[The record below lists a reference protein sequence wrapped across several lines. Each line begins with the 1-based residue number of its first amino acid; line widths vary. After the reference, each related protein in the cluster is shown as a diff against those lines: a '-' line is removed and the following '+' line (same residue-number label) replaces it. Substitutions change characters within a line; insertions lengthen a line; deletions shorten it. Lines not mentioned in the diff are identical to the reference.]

1 MKAFKLGFFL
11 SLLLLFITS
20 CSSDDDDNNGGP
32 VDPPVEEL
40 TIYETAVANAD
51 LTTLVE
57 ALERTGLD
65 ATLDA
70 EGTYTVFAPTNDAFT
85 AAGVSLDDFT
95 EDELTN
101 LLLNHVLSTEV
112 ASTDLTTGYQNTLA
126 TGPGENTISL
136 FVNTDGGVVFNGVSS
151 PLSDGLDIGAT
162 NGVIHL
168 VDFPLNI
175 PNVVEHVVA
184 NPDFQSLEDAVLAFE
199 TELTDILTGEG
210 PFTIFAPSN
219 EAFANLADVLGVET
233 VDQET
238 LRTILLYHVVA
249 GQNLQSGD
257 LTPGLEMMTAN
268 EESLFMDS
276 EDGTTL
282 KDGTGGAGINIITSN
297 IQGSNGVIHEIDRV
311 LLPPSIVN
319 STVEEATIYDLAKL
333 TPGYTT
339 LAAAIERA
347 GLVELLS
354 DPEADLTVFAPD
366 DAAFNLYLSNFED
379 INSLEDIPEDDLANL
394 LLNHLVQGQFSSEEI
409 IAQGTGY
416 TTSLATVPNEDADN
430 VSLYINTDDGVA
442 LNGVSNVTF
451 PDFVVSNGTVHLVDA
466 IIPLPTFVT
475 FATADPD
482 FSTLGDAL
490 TAADGSAGYL
500 ELLQTPWGTDPAP
513 FTIFAPDNDAFTA
526 LLSELGYASLEEIP
540 IEVVEASLAMHVV
553 TGSNLRSDDIAA
565 GTLTTVGGDVTIGT
579 DGGVTIT
586 DARGR
591 VTDVTATD
599 IQAINGVVHVIDQ
612 VILPP
617 APEE

>member
-65 ATLDA
+65 ATLDE

-85 AAGVSLDDFT
+85 AAGVSLDDFSD
-95 EDELTN
+95 EELTN

-112 ASTDLTTGYQNTLA
+112 ASADLTTGYQNTLA
-126 TGPGENTISL
+126 TGPGENSISL
-136 FVNTDGGVVFNGVSS
+136 FVNTEGEVELNGVSS

-175 PNVVEHVVA
+175 PDVVEHVVA
-184 NPDFQSLEDAVLAFE
+184 NPDFQSLEDAVLSFE
-199 TELTDILTGEG
+199 AELTDILTGDG

-219 EAFANLADVLGVET
+219 AAFENLADVLGVET

-238 LRTILLYHVVA
+238 LRTILLYHVIV

-257 LTPGLEMMTAN
+257 LTAGLEMTTGN
-268 EESLFMDS
+268 EELLYMDS
-276 EDGTTL
+276 EDGTRL
-282 KDGTGGAGINIITSN
+282 IDGTGGAGINIVTSN

-319 STVEEATIYDLAKL
+319 STVEEATIYQLAKL
-333 TPGYTT
+333 TPGYST

-354 DPEADLTVFAPD
+354 DPEADLTVFAPND
-366 DAAFNLYLSNFED
+366 EAFLAYLANFED
-379 INSLEDIPEDDLANL
+379 LNSLEDIPEEDLANL
-394 LLNHLVQGQFSSEEI
+394 LLNHLVEGQFSSEQI
-409 IAQGTGY
+409 VAAGTGY
-416 TTSLATVPNEDADN
+416 TTTLATVPNEDADN
-430 VSLYINTDDGVA
+430 ISLYINTDGEGVA
-442 LNGVSNVTF
+442 LNGVSNVVF
-451 PDFVVSNGTVHLVDA
+451 PDFMVSNGTVHLVDA
-466 IIPLPTFVT
+466 IIGLPTVVT
-475 FATADPD
+475 FAAADPN
-482 FSTLGDAL
+482 FSTLVEAL
-490 TAADGSAGYL
+490 EAVDDSAGYVD
-500 ELLQTPWGTDPAP
+500 LLQTPWGTDPAP
-513 FTIFAPDNDAFTA
+513 FTIFAPDNDAFA
-526 LLSELGYASLEEIP
+526 DLLTELGVGGLGDVDPAT
-540 IEVVEASLAMHVV
+540 VQAALALHVV
-553 TGSNLRSDDIAA
+553 TGSNLRADDITA
-565 GTLTTVGGDVTIGT
+565 GTLTTAGGDVTIGT

-586 DARGR
+586 DANDR
-591 VTDVTATD
+591 VSTVTATD
-599 IQAINGVVHVIDQ
+599 VQAANGVIHVIDQ
-612 VILPP
+612 VILP
-617 APEE
+617 EL